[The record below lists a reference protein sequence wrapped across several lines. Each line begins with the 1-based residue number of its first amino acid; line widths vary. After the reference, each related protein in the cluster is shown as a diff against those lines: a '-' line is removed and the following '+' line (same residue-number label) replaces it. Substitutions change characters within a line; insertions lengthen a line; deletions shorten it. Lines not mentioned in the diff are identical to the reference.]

1 MMGSWGIWGW
11 LALGF
16 GLIAVEMLILP
27 GGFPLWIGLAALV
40 MAGVTSL
47 FAMGWQAEMIVFSL
61 LAIAASVLAWKLHY
75 HASRIDAADGM
86 HDRVE
91 QLLGREFVLD
101 EGTEA
106 DGVGR
111 IRVDDSVWR
120 VTGPKMAA
128 GVRVKVTGAEGSTLH
143 VQRI

>member
-27 GGFPLWIGLAALV
+27 GGFPLWIGLAALA
-40 MAGVTSL
+40 MAGVTALVALPWQGELIL
-47 FAMGWQAEMIVFSL
+47 FGL
-61 LAIAASVLAWKLHY
+61 LAVLASVLAWKLHY
-75 HASRIDAADGM
+75 RAGRVDAADGM

-91 QLLGREFVLD
+91 QLIGREFLLD
-101 EGTEA
+101 EGTE

-120 VTGPKMAA
+120 VTGPAMPA
-128 GVRVKVTGAEGSTLH
+128 GTRVKITGADGATLT
-143 VQRI
+143 VARV